1 MGTLHLTKGSKIHDG
16 LFDGAVARILE
27 LQREDGSIPWYDGG
41 VFDPW
46 NHTEA
51 AMALDVMGERDAA
64 LRAYQH
70 LADIQLEDGSW
81 WMEMGSAVPLDEDEQ
96 RYTGE
101 NAQEKKY
108 ERDTNSAAYIATG
121 IWHHYLLTQDRDF
134 LQHFWPTIEKAFD
147 FVVSHQSEHGEIR
160 WASRDTDAPDDAL
173 ITASSSI
180 HKSLEHAAHI
190 AATLGHLELA
200 QQWIQSREALGDALR
215 NKPHRFD
222 RTWEPKDTFSMDWY
236 YPVLGGAFTGKAAYA
251 RIASRWDEFVQ
262 DGMGCRCVVH
272 EPWVTVAESAE
283 LCLALLGMGD
293 RPRAEQMLSW
303 QHQHRD
309 ETGAY
314 WMGIQTEVDKP
325 WPAEKPAWTAGA
337 VILAADAVTQST
349 AACNALIDHTLPDL
363 SDLDA
368 PQDRKR
374 LNQR

>member
-1 MGTLHLTKGSKIHDG
+1 MSILHLTIGSQIPDG

-27 LQREDGSIPWYDGG
+27 LQQDDGSIPWYDGG

-51 AMALDVMGERDAA
+51 AMGLDVMGERDAA
-64 LRAYQH
+64 VRAYQH

-101 NAQEKKY
+101 DEQEKKY

-121 IWHHYLLTQDRDF
+121 IWHHYLLTNDLDF
-134 LQHFWPTIEKAFD
+134 LRHFWPTIEAAFG
-147 FVVSHQSEHGEIR
+147 FVVSHQSEHGDIR

-190 AATLGHLELA
+190 AATLGYAELA
-200 QQWIQSREALGDALR
+200 ATWIASREALGEALR
-215 NKPHRFD
+215 TKPHRFD
-222 RTWEPKDTFSMDWY
+222 RTWAPKDNFSMDWY
-236 YPVLGGAFTGKAAYA
+236 YPVLGGAFTGDAALA
-251 RIASRWDEFVQ
+251 RIASRWDDFVQ
-262 DGMGCRCVVH
+262 DGVGCRCVIDQ
-272 EPWVTVAESAE
+272 PWVTVAESAE
-283 LCLALLGMGD
+283 LCLALLGAGD
-293 RPRAEQMLSW
+293 RKRAEQMLSW

-309 ETGAY
+309 ESGAY
-314 WMGIQTEVDKP
+314 WMGMQTEVGKP

-337 VILAADAVTQST
+337 VILATDAVTQT
-349 AACNALIDHTLPDL
+349 TPAANALIDHSPPEL
-363 SDLDA
+363 SGIDA
-368 PQDRKR
+368 TQQRQR
-374 LNQR
+374 LNKR